1 MNFEEARKKHAEW
14 RVKFRTAI
22 TSKATLDAPAI
33 AKDNCCDL
41 GKWLHG
47 EAKSK
52 YAALPSYLEC
62 VKKHAAFHTEAS
74 KIAGVINSK
83 KYDEAQSMLGIGT
96 GFSAAS
102 GAIGTA
108 LDALERDA
116 VR

>member
-14 RVKFRTAI
+14 RVKFRSAI
-22 TSKATLDAPAI
+22 TTKATLDATAI

-47 EAKSK
+47 EAKTK
-52 YAALPSYLEC
+52 YAALPSYQEC
-62 VKKHAAFHTEAS
+62 VKKHANFHLEAS
-74 KIAGVINSK
+74 KIAGVINAK

-96 GFSAAS
+96 GFSSAS
-102 GAIGTA
+102 GAIGNA

-116 VR
+116 SH